1 MKWPVIVLMVM
12 TVFLWITT
20 LMLLVM
26 GFLVRRGKLMG
37 ELYSYLDAS
46 KLERTRKRSMW
57 LAVPIVVMA
66 AAGVILPVLK
76 PGILWLLA
84 GIVIVSAAFSG
95 GAALFFLAQI
105 ARNAKMESTES

>member
-12 TVFLWITT
+12 TAFLWITT

-46 KLERTRKRSMW
+46 KLERTRKRSTW
-57 LAVPIVVMA
+57 LAAPIIVMA

-76 PGILWLLA
+76 QDLFWLLT
-84 GIVIVSAAFSG
+84 GIVLMSAAFSG

-105 ARNAKMESTES
+105 ARNARMESTES